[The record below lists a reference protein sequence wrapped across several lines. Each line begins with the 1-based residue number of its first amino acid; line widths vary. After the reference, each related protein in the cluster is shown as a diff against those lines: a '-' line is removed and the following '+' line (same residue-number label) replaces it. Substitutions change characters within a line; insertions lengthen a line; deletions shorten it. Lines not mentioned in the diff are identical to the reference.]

1 MHTNTRQRQH
11 STHHFVRCAVSASVC
26 MVCVWYVCM
35 YRRES
40 HTLFLAYAQPTNRYS
55 HACGAHPIERAHT
68 HTRRTMKQTTNQ
80 RGRDGTGLTLGCTAA
95 PCLVCVCVC
104 ASPRRPLCLLS
115 SSCVVI
121 IIVVVVVDN
130 NNNNNNNNNN
140 SNNDDDNSNKG
151 GRGQHNT
158 TTTTT
163 SKGELPLVGEGA
175 EPRSKNSGP
184 KRQWTAVLGVLFFF
198 SRPGPVPLYILSDG
212 PASLGARKVLRPVY
226 GFAGQL
232 PHARVLTAT
241 VLLLTTYYLLLTTYL
256 LTYYYYSAPWAP
268 TVKPPS
274 TKQKPHHKQPNI

>member
-1 MHTNTRQRQH
+1 
-11 STHHFVRCAVSASVC
+11 
-26 MVCVWYVCM
+26 
-35 YRRES
+35 
-40 HTLFLAYAQPTNRYS
+40 
-55 HACGAHPIERAHT
+55 
-68 HTRRTMKQTTNQ
+68 MKQTTNQ
-80 RGRDGTGLTLGCTAA
+80 RTRRDWINTRLHCCPLSGMC
-95 PCLVCVCVC
+95 VCVCV
-104 ASPRRPLCLLS
+104 SPRRPLCLLS

-121 IIVVVVVDN
+121 IIVVVVVD

-274 TKQKPHHKQPNI
+274 TKQKPHHKQPNIYEHKQQT